1 MSAVVTLIPAYKTEY
16 LGDLFMGLR
25 TQKFKDFRVVLS
37 DDSPGG
43 EITERIRAAVY
54 GPLARELNLLV
65 VRGPRQ
71 GSQKNIQHLIEGWG
85 DVAPLV
91 HVHLDDDVVYPDF
104 YRAHVDA
111 HARGSLG
118 ASVSLRWV
126 TSTDGRPHQDLPLPL
141 MLEEGNARIVAVG
154 SAQLFEST
162 VANCENWLGEI
173 SNVILSAEGAR
184 RYAHSRMG
192 GLSYYGLG
200 DVGVLLDVSRHAP
213 IAVIRDHLSGF
224 RSNPQQASS
233 QLQSFGMKCGHLA
246 WVALA
251 LAAWNDGHISPQQ
264 TAQSLSIAIR
274 RSARLYTGDA
284 QMESFFALFEEHAHD
299 LGSLAEAFNAL
310 WAAFLEGHPDSRRWI
325 PRPKGLF
332 ARDPTSPD
340 EAVLG

>member
-1 MSAVVTLIPAYKTEY
+1 MSAIVTLIPAYKTEY

-43 EITERIRAAVY
+43 EITDRIRAGIY
-54 GPLARELNLLV
+54 GPLAKDLNLLV
-65 VRGPRQ
+65 VRGPCL
-71 GSQKNIQHLIEGWG
+71 GSQKNIQYLIEGWG
-85 DVAPLV
+85 DAARLV

-126 TSTDGRPHQDLPLPL
+126 TSADSRPHQDLPLPTL
-141 MLEEGNARIVAVG
+141 LEEGNARIVAVR
-154 SAQLFEST
+154 SDQLFDST
-162 VANCENWLGEI
+162 VGNCENWLGEI
-173 SNVILSAEGAR
+173 SNVILSPEGAR

-200 DVGVLLDVSRHAP
+200 DVGVLLDISRHAS

-233 QLQSFGMKCGHLA
+233 QLQSFGVKCGHLA

-264 TAQSLSIAIR
+264 TVQSLSIAIM
-274 RSARLYTGDA
+274 RSAQLYTGDA
-284 QMESFFALFEEHAHD
+284 QMEAFFALFEEHAHD
-299 LGSLAEAFNAL
+299 LGSLAEAFNTL
-310 WAAFLEGHPDSRRWI
+310 WAAFLEDHPDSRRWT

-332 ARDPTSPD
+332 ARDPTSAD